1 MVPWACN
8 IKYKQTKGEAMKLHR
23 MLVQRPLVALTALAL
38 VVGSAVPAL
47 LLSTAEAAGAQMLN
61 RQIQMSD
68 SSPSGNAN
76 FTTGIGSGTNVT
88 YKIDFTSASPATIGG
103 IVIDICSNTPII
115 GDATCTSP
123 AGFNWGSATPT
134 ATVNGATLGGT
145 WTASATVGDS
155 VTRYPVLKLTN
166 AVPVAP
172 TGLVTI
178 TVTGVTNP
186 TQGAVTGQSFYARV
200 TTFATSAGMSTAYPA
215 TDLNRSSMTTMET
228 NGLVDYGGVALSTTT
243 PITVTAKVMETMMLC
258 TSGTLMAATGCTDA
272 TSPSVNI
279 GEDYNGTKI
288 LRDDAISTASAW
300 SMISTNASTGY
311 GIWLRG
317 RNTCPEGG
325 MTKVAST
332 NVCEIPAAHSGAGVA
347 GPLVIGR
354 TTGNAAFG
362 MRVGNGAFVGTG
374 TGTNTAVEKW
384 TGDDT
389 INGTIVP
396 NASNYLMDTTS
407 GNDNINYVYGSQVV
421 DSTQQANSVQNEYF
435 FAATASPTT
444 PAGIYTQTFSLIAS
458 GRF

>member
-1 MVPWACN
+1 
-8 IKYKQTKGEAMKLHR
+8 MKLHR
-23 MLVQRPLVALTALAL
+23 TLVQRPLVALTALAL
-38 VVGSAVPAL
+38 VAGSAVPSM
-47 LLSTAEAAGAQMLN
+47 LLSTAGAAGAQMLN
-61 RQIQMSD
+61 RQIQVSD

-76 FTTGIGSGTNVT
+76 FTTGIGSGTNVE
-88 YKIDFTSASPATIGG
+88 YKINFTSSSPATIGG
-103 IVIDICSNTPII
+103 IVVDICSNTPIV
-115 GDATCTSP
+115 GDSTCLAP
-123 AGFNWGSATPT
+123 GGFDWSATPSVS
-134 ATVNGATLGGT
+134 VNGATLGGT
-145 WTASATVGDS
+145 WTAASAVGGGTG
-155 VTRYPVLKLTN
+155 VYPVLKLSN
-166 AVPVAP
+166 ATPVAP
-172 TGLVTI
+172 TGLVTL

-186 TQGAVTGQSFYARV
+186 TQNVAVTGQSYYARI
-200 TTFATSAGMSTAYPA
+200 TTFATSADMDTAYPA
-215 TDLNRSSMTTMET
+215 TNDTRASMATLET
-228 NGLVDYGGVALSTTT
+228 NNLVDYGGVALSTTT

-258 TSGTLMAATGCTDA
+258 TSGTVMAATGCTDA
-272 TSPSVNI
+272 STPSVNI
-279 GEDYNGTKI
+279 GEDYNGTKV

-311 GIWLRG
+311 GIWIRG

-362 MRVGNGAFVGTG
+362 MRVEDGAFVGTG
-374 TGTNTAVEKW
+374 IGTNTAVEKW

-389 INGTIVP
+389 INGTIIA
-396 NASNYLMDTTS
+396 NTSNYLMDTTS

-421 DSTQQANSVQNEYF
+421 DSTGQANSVQNEYF